1 MNQFISRSM
10 KCMLL
15 QAINDTIV
23 LFQLPQFVI
32 GEGLRLGSK
41 TMQLICIYIPRKGN
55 KVPTGMVE

>member
-1 MNQFISRSM
+1 M